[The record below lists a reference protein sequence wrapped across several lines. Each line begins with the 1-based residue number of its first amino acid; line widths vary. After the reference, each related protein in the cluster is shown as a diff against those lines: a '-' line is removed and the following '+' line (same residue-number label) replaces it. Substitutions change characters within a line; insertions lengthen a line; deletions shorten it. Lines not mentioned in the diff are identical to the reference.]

1 MTQSTSHDTPA
12 EKTLAEHRALHAL
25 LGEVEKAT
33 SDPAAAAAD
42 QTLTGRL
49 ALLREQLAAH
59 FAGEEDSGLYEQI
72 QEMAPEHAHDCERL
86 CAEHEGLLK
95 RLDAIGAVDP
105 ASRDARFTDDVRQL
119 LEDLDSHESR
129 ENEILTRVLDGG
141 DQAQD

>member
-12 EKTLAEHRALHAL
+12 GKTLAEHRALHAL

-42 QTLTGRL
+42 QALTGRL
-49 ALLREQLAAH
+49 DTLRERLAAH
-59 FAGEEDSGLYEQI
+59 FKGEEESGLFEQI
-72 QEMAPEHAHDCERL
+72 EEMAPEHAHDCTSL
-86 CAEHEGLLK
+86 CEEHEGLLG
-95 RLDAIGAVDP
+95 RLDQLRAVGSGA
-105 ASRDARFTDDVRQL
+105 RDRTFTDGVRAL
-119 LEDLDSHESR
+119 LDDLASHEAR